1 MTMRNS
7 WPSRKVLAT
16 RPCKNGMTRQ
26 SLPEMKKS
34 WLSTASTWRI
44 RLIISRSANTFSSAN
59 GRPSRPMPT
68 TTTSRLL
75 GTCPSM
81 YQPIVW
87 KFGPSRSCS
96 SSIVSASRPL
106 WQACPQ
112 ISFLQMVS
120 SGETPSMTGTSM
132 KRQVLAGGFT
142 GSMKALRFTTCSG
155 LTILKV
161 FQIIG
166 RWMVRQRSQKTVL
179 GSQDL
184 VIVSSRLSRKP

>member
-34 WLSTASTWRI
+34 WLSTASTWRS
-44 RLIISRSANTFSSAN
+44 RLITSRSANTFSSAN
-59 GRPSRPMPT
+59 GRPSKTMPT

-106 WQACPQ
+106 WQACQQ

-120 SGETPSMTGTSM
+120 FGATPSMTGKSM
-132 KRQVLAGGFT
+132 KRQALAGGFT

-166 RWMVRQRSQKTVL
+166 R
-179 GSQDL
+179 
-184 VIVSSRLSRKP
+184 